1 LTLVRVALLGKRHRR
16 CSSPGSRS
24 GSGSI
29 AAIQLTISLTQR
41 AEFPQDVVGSAR
53 RARAIPV
60 VALIN
65 LLFGIGFAVI
75 ARDRI
80 KADGPFAS
88 PAFPLVA
95 LHAAAVVAPIAL
107 YFYAVH
113 PAWAWMYWVDPSKL
127 ATIFVLPLMV
137 GHAALV
143 IGGWYISSFLIRK
156 GYGGALLYAAGC
168 ARAVPARARRRSASA
183 GCRRRPD
190 YPGYDAGAGV
200 SLFAVKLGWAFV
212 VSLIAMF
219 GSAIY
224 VAIELGRDGRRVR
237 AR

>member
-1 LTLVRVALLGKRHRR
+1 L
-16 CSSPGSRS
+16 
-24 GSGSI
+24 
-29 AAIQLTISLTQR
+29 
-41 AEFPQDVVGSAR
+41 AR
-53 RARAIPV
+53 RARTIPV

-65 LLFGIGFAVI
+65 LLFGIGFALI

-80 KADGPFAS
+80 KADGPFCS
-88 PAFPLVA
+88 PAFPLVV

-143 IGGWYISSFLIRK
+143 IGGWYVSAFLIRK
-156 GYGGALLYAAGC
+156 GYAGALVYAAG
-168 ARAVPARARRRSASA
+168 AIALFLIVLVAVGIHRLSTAA
-183 GCRRRPD
+183 D
-190 YPGYDAGAGV
+190 YLGFDAGIGV
-200 SLFAVKLGWAFV
+200 SLFKVKLGWAFA
-212 VSLIAMF
+212 VSLFAMF